1 MMMIVSKK
9 TKRGGDQETEIRTD
23 DVPGSSNTFYNLPTP
38 ADTHLNFLQISSGH
52 NHVSKHE
59 VLATVRIRITLNRII
74 DPSSLNFDS
83 ELLCPQRLN
92 GLMIFS
98 SPAISFAAPLVL
110 SLNGPSF
117 IMIMDTFTIHW
128 HHGDFE

>member
-59 VLATVRIRITLNRII
+59 VRFE
-74 DPSSLNFDS
+74 P

-110 SLNGPSF
+110 SLNGPSYNDNGHF
-117 IMIMDTFTIHW
+117 YDPLASWRF
-128 HHGDFE
+128 